1 MLTIMRDERGQL
13 VQATDGLGTYYFL
26 ADNFGKP
33 AAGGWTQLGNAD
45 SAWESF
51 VAEDAIYPHTD
62 VKIDE
67 RGRRVIGCAY
77 CGREHALPDS
87 VPDADDDEAWG
98 ELAAKH
104 DDDCEWIATRAHW
117 RD

>member
-13 VQATDGLGTYYFL
+13 VQATDCLGSYYLL
-26 ADNFGKP
+26 ADSFGKP
-33 AAGGWTQLGNAD
+33 AAGGWTQLGDAE

-51 VAEDAIYPHTD
+51 VAEDAIYPHAN

-67 RGRRVIGCAY
+67 RGQRIIGCAD
-77 CGREHALPDS
+77 CGREHALTDG

-98 ELAAKH
+98 KLAAEH
-104 DDDCEWIATRAHW
+104 DNDCEWIATRAHR